1 MINLS
6 ELLGSKG
13 VICMVKSRDKTTF
26 TCLHFENAN
35 LHENALKSVAD
46 SRMVK
51 SWDVTIFTCLQS
63 QNPDLHEN
71 SLKPADSC
79 GN

>member
-13 VICMVKSRDKTTF
+13 VICIVKSRDKTAF
-26 TCLHFENAN
+26 TCLHFENAD

-51 SWDVTIFTCLQS
+51 
-63 QNPDLHEN
+63 
-71 SLKPADSC
+71 
-79 GN
+79 

>member
-1 MINLS
+1 
-6 ELLGSKG
+6 
-13 VICMVKSRDKTTF
+13 MVKSRDKTTF
-26 TCLHFENAN
+26 TCLHFENAD

-51 SWDVTIFTCLQS
+51 SWNVTIFTCLQS